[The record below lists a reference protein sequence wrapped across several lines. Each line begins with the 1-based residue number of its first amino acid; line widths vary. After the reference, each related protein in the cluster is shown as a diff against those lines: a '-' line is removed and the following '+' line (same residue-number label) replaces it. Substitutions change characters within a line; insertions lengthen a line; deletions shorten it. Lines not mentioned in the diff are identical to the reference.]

1 MPRLEF
7 CTDEH
12 VPRAYLTALESNG
25 FSVVAAVDERGQLT
39 VDEPLLEWAT
49 SENRALVTN
58 DRDFVEL
65 DAKHDHAGLIVYT
78 DQTLAPGEFVRTI
91 RRVDRQFTPDSIRNE
106 LVWLSDWT

>member
-25 FSVVAAVDERGQLT
+25 FSVVAG

-49 SENRALVTN
+49 SSERVLVTN

-65 DAKHDHAGLIVYT
+65 DAKHDHAGLVVYT
-78 DQTLAPGEFVRTI
+78 DQALTPGEFARAI

-106 LVWLSDWT
+106 LVWLNSWI